1 MLFRSMCVI
10 PFYFQVL
17 GCLLASAHLLALSV
31 PTPYHTEPQLLLI
44 PPAKDDRPP
53 HVINGP
59 TPASNN
65 RLSTSDAASIRAGSV
80 TRTEI
85 QLKDSST
92 STHPTASNGGNG
104 DASGPSLP
112 PGLTARE
119 EGYESQRTST
129 FDAPPAYQPQ
139 RGSAGGPRTSIL
151 RSLLE
156 APT

>member
-1 MLFRSMCVI
+1 MCVAS
-10 PFYFQVL
+10 FYFQVS

-44 PPAKDDRPP
+44 PPSKDDRSP
-53 HVINGP
+53 HVINVL
-59 TPASNN
+59 TPESNN
-65 RLSTSDAASIRAGSV
+65 RLSTPDAASVRAGFV
-80 TRTEI
+80 TRTKI
-85 QLKDSST
+85 QFQDPST
-92 STHPTASNGGNG
+92 STHPAASNRGNG

-139 RGSAGGPRTSIL
+139 RGSAGRPRTSIL

-156 APT
+156 TLT

>member
-1 MLFRSMCVI
+1 MCVAS
-10 PFYFQVL
+10 FYFRVS

-31 PTPYHTEPQLLLI
+31 PTPYQTEPQLLLI
-44 PPAKDDRPP
+44 PPSKNDRSP

-59 TPASNN
+59 TPESNN

-85 QLKDSST
+85 QLQDPST
-92 STHPTASNGGNG
+92 STHLNTSNG
-104 DASGPSLP
+104 GPSLP

-119 EGYESQRTST
+119 EGYESQRSST

-139 RGSAGGPRTSIL
+139 RGSAGGPRTSVL

-156 APT
+156 TPT